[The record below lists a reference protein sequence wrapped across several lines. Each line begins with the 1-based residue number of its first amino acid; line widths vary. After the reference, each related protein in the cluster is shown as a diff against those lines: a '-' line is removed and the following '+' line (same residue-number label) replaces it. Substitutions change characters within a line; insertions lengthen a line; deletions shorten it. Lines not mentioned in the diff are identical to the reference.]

1 MWPDTPPRTRATTPS
16 PKPNDALSRVATL
29 QQKVEY
35 AHTLQSVPSISNLSL
50 GASAP
55 SKPLLSRFS
64 SSRPKREDS
73 LDKNEEVLCGFLKKS
88 TGPWSIAWWQDAMPK
103 NRHVGNEPGRG
114 WRPFKVV
121 FARGVL
127 HFYKVPSVMIPEIRS
142 TFQVRATA
150 WPNELEENEAPSS
163 PLDTDLPSSAIA
175 SSDTASVFQ
184 ENTES
189 VWESEAKHPDLT
201 LVQSGML
208 PSSWAARIEHA
219 TGAALA
225 HELVFATQ
233 RVNAKPSN
241 NGMLGDA
248 SHISDRAERSFLHI
262 VFFALGTSSVPF
274 DTFLKHLHTFFK
286 LAQRLGVV
294 HTDPGCVRRISLFLE
309 LLLWKRPLLP
319 NRHETMFFQE
329 ADQLATGLTR
339 IEPGMYM
346 PLVRQFRAW
355 RENYRQTVGFPT
367 DWQRTTE
374 AGAIRKSSL
383 DQLYSCWTTGLFL
396 SSDAM
401 EIAQQIQCFHADRLA
416 SFVRAPITA
425 YRLASTVSETL
436 LRSFR
441 FDASRPHWLT
451 HVILRQVLVDEA
463 PERQA
468 GGDRAE
474 VVMHWTQVASA
485 SLRLRDFAGWLA
497 IVSALCSRPV
507 ACVEWIWR
515 HVQPA
520 IREQLMS
527 WAQELITVGWLE
539 GVHTSLEPKWSQHN
553 ALDPDA
559 IPFLG
564 NAGLT
569 QAATPLFR
577 RARSSTEVQIAA
589 QEPEFNRVRAL
600 AQRIAGM
607 YEVAKPAVGCITPI
621 QEYQCLFQRL
631 AQHEYPLHT
640 GIVDYLGSAV
650 AASGINDL
658 RNPAES
664 RPWDQ
669 GASLPLFPYALP
681 VALPGGMAPG
691 AWPPLFDW
699 LARYE
704 QRGEDVPVGEALRL
718 RSMPEPRSRASI
730 ACAEALAAPLGLRRL
745 VSQDL
750 SLDALASLARPAE
763 APSQYSVEI
772 AAASSVRLVDLL
784 VLGASHLVV
793 RSPIPQSDPPDYRV
807 LNVALDLPAFRDA
820 VLLSHSRI
828 LSSAQLLDALRLRWN
843 EAEAASREMA
853 WHARSHVPNQ
863 YPSWTTSS
871 PYAREP
877 ADWGVVAKIRHGVL
891 TTLQRW
897 FTLNAYEFIV
907 DPMLF
912 ESAYTFLCDAAAEC
926 DESPADAPKLSN
938 LIDCLKGMYPKLVM
952 SCIAQYAYE
961 PKPIVLRSLNTNSA
975 VEIGG
980 YLSSIVAPLYAC
992 VNQTDMARAAL
1003 SLAQVTPNAWCA
1015 AGVAMSRQG
1024 SHSVHTFARLLR
1036 LLSAPVDQGSER
1048 VGLFDALPASIRS
1061 ICDAH
1066 DTIAAWV
1073 ESYVVDIQFDFPT
1086 RVQRMSVMLEI
1097 VALLRT
1103 QAAKEFGGKIDG
1115 PIPPSLIESALL
1127 DGLTSPT
1134 SLSYVDAW
1142 NQVSE
1147 GSMSLMDKI
1156 QFLGKSITDRPSGNG
1171 TANRQ
1176 QFSEITTPQQALPT
1190 SSLDGSLAALDV
1202 ANDQNTIASPAPTR
1216 LTMGT
1221 APNLAAY
1228 STCSSSM
1235 KLSNGENARNIQ
1247 GNAHRRSMSLAAQ
1260 HPSHSVAAAAPPTP
1274 SNTSTIPDMYW
1285 ALAWLASC
1293 AIRLPVDRD
1302 DSMFSVTGFMAL
1314 RDIAQTV
1321 YKEPQTVSNLPDSL
1335 LLATE
1340 RLAWMKD
1347 AVKRTTWPSSNPRS
1361 VNQESDSIALVQGT
1375 TTVNSEVPRLFQA
1388 YVAAQERKISTLTS
1402 FLPPAPPTVV
1412 TPAPLDLRPAETTP
1426 TKSAEPPVPTRS
1438 DALLAAVPS
1447 TRVASTFPCAGALI
1461 KVWPFEKHP
1470 YVFELILPNSTRT
1483 TLKVP
1488 DYASFCQWL
1497 AHLQSVPH
1505 VRVDASFDPGEYAAQ
1520 VAEHQGRA
1528 CVAALFQ
1535 VSLRELHIRTG
1546 TAVPPAIEALL
1557 REVESRGVHEQGIY
1571 RISGGKQAV
1580 DGLRKALKSQNV
1592 QPMILTRVDVH
1603 VIASCIKL
1611 WLRELPEP
1619 VVPFRYF
1626 HRLLEAEEI
1635 TDPMRRVRLVG
1646 KLVRSFPPSHYLALE
1661 RIASHLA
1668 VIARASKVNL
1678 MAPHN
1683 IGLVFGSTLLSPPPG
1698 SSSVAEGFHSLGKA
1712 AHIVKI
1718 LVVMHRHIFPT
1729 LGANYGS

>member
-16 PKPNDALSRVATL
+16 PKPNDTLSRVATL
-29 QQKVEY
+29 QHKVEY
-35 AHTLQSVPSISNLSL
+35 AHTLQSVPSITSLSL
-50 GASAP
+50 GSTAP

-64 SSRPKREDS
+64 SSRPKHEDS

-163 PLDTDLPSSAIA
+163 PLDTDLPSSALA

-184 ENTES
+184 ENAET
-189 VWESEAKHPDLT
+189 VWESEAKHPDLI

-208 PSSWAARIEHA
+208 PSSWAARIEYA

-233 RVNAKPSN
+233 RVTAKPSN
-241 NGMLGDA
+241 NGVLTDA

-262 VFFALGTSSVPF
+262 AFYALGTSSVPF
-274 DTFLKHLHTFFK
+274 DMFLKHLHTFFK

-319 NRHETMFFQE
+319 NRHETVFFQE
-329 ADQLATGLTR
+329 ADQLATALTR
-339 IEPGMYM
+339 LEPGMYM

-355 RENYRQTVGFPT
+355 RENYRQTVGSPT

-374 AGAIRKSSL
+374 AGAIRKDSL
-383 DQLYSCWTTGLFL
+383 DQLYSCWTTEVFL

-401 EIAQQIQCFHADRLA
+401 EIAQQIQCFHAGRLA

-474 VVMHWTQVASA
+474 VVMHWTQVALA
-485 SLRLRDFAGWLA
+485 SLRLRDLAGWLA

-520 IREQLMS
+520 IREQLMT
-527 WAQELITVGWLE
+527 WAQELIHVGWLE
-539 GVHTSLEPKWSQHN
+539 GVHTSLEPRWSQHN
-553 ALDPDA
+553 TLDPDA

-577 RARSSTEVQIAA
+577 HARSSIQVQIAA

-607 YEVAKPAVGCITPI
+607 YEVAKPAVGCTTPI

-650 AASGINDL
+650 AASGMNDM
-658 RNPAES
+658 RNPTES
-664 RPWDQ
+664 RSWDQ

-704 QRGEDVPVGEALRL
+704 QRGEEVPVGEALRL

-772 AAASSVRLVDLL
+772 AAASSVRL
-784 VLGASHLVV
+784 
-793 RSPIPQSDPPDYRV
+793 DYRV
-807 LNVALDLPAFRDA
+807 LHVALDLPAFRDA

-828 LSSAQLLDALRLRWN
+828 LSGAQLLDALRLRWN

-863 YPSWTTSS
+863 YPSWTTAS

-897 FTLNAYEFIV
+897 FTLNPYEFIV

-912 ESAYTFLCDAAAEC
+912 ESAYTFLCEAAAEC

-938 LIDCLKGMYPKLVM
+938 MIDGLKGVYPKLVIN
-952 SCIAQYAYE
+952 CIAQYAYE
-961 PKPIVLRSLNTNSA
+961 PKPIVLRSLNASSA
-975 VEIGG
+975 LEIGV
-980 YLSSIVAPLYAC
+980 YLSSIVTPLYAC
-992 VNQTDMARAAL
+992 VNLTDIARAAQ

-1036 LLSAPVDQGSER
+1036 LLSAPVDQGNDR
-1048 VGLFDALPASIRS
+1048 MGFFDALPASIRS

-1066 DTIAAWV
+1066 DCIAAWV
-1073 ESYVVDIQFDFPT
+1073 ESYVVDTQFDFST

-1103 QAAKEFGGKIDG
+1103 QTAKEFGGKIDG
-1115 PIPPSLIESALL
+1115 PIPPSLIESAVL

-1156 QFLGKSITDRPSGNG
+1156 QFLGKSMTDRGSGIASGN
-1171 TANRQ
+1171 ANRQ
-1176 QFSEITTPQQALPT
+1176 EYSGRISSQALPT
-1190 SSLDGSLAALDV
+1190 SSLDGSFAALDV
-1202 ANDQNTIASPAPTR
+1202 ANEPNSVASAPKSQPNPAPTR

-1221 APNLAAY
+1221 AANPNAY
-1228 STCSSSM
+1228 PSSSSSM
-1235 KLSNGENARNIQ
+1235 KLSNSENSRNIQ
-1247 GNAHRRSMSLAAQ
+1247 GNNHRRSMSLAAQ
-1260 HPSHSVAAAAPPTP
+1260 HPTHCAPAAASPTQSVP
-1274 SNTSTIPDMYW
+1274 DMSIVPDMYW
-1285 ALAWLASC
+1285 ALAWLAAC

-1302 DSMFSVTGFMAL
+1302 DSIFSVIGFMAL
-1314 RDIAQTV
+1314 RDIAQSV
-1321 YKEPQTVSNLPDSL
+1321 CKEHQTVPNLPDAL
-1335 LLATE
+1335 LVATE

-1347 AVKRTTWPSSNPRS
+1347 TVKYTTWPTSNQPTLK
-1361 VNQESDSIALVQGT
+1361 QESDSLARIQGT
-1375 TTVNSEVPRLFQA
+1375 TTAISEVPRFFQA
-1388 YVAAQERKISTLTS
+1388 YVAGQERKISTLTS
-1402 FLPPAPPTVV
+1402 YMPPAPPTIS

-1426 TKSAEPPVPTRS
+1426 TKSIEPPVPTRS
-1438 DALLAAVPS
+1438 DALLAAVPT

-1470 YVFELILPNSTRT
+1470 YVFELILPSSTRT

-1497 AHLQSVPH
+1497 AHLQSVQH
-1505 VRVDASFDPGEYAAQ
+1505 VRVDPSFDPGEYAAQ

-1546 TAVPPAIEALL
+1546 TAIPPAIEALL
-1557 REVESRGVHEQGIY
+1557 REVETRGVHEQGIY

-1580 DGLRKALKSQNV
+1580 DGLRKALKSQAV
-1592 QPMILTRVDVH
+1592 QPLLLTRVDVH
-1603 VIASCIKL
+1603 VIASCVKL

-1619 VVPFRYF
+1619 VVPFQYF

-1661 RIASHLA
+1661 RITSHLA

-1729 LGANYGS
+1729 LGTNYGS